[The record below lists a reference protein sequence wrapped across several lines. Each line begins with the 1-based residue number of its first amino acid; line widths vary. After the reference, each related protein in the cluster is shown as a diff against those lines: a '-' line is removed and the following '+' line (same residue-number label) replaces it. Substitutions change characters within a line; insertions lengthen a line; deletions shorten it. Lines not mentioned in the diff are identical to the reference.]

1 MHFSQYKSK
10 KKPAKKKNRLNGQN
24 TRKLRKGV
32 IRFLI
37 LAGIVVSV
45 IPVVYFSDNVY
56 RLASRKPVKQRIAVD
71 VKNGRDTSIGADQTS
86 WSDRRFTVQSVTIT
100 GNNFVTMEELNPYL
114 QRVKGN
120 NIFKLDIADLANRLR
135 NNPWIKDVSVR
146 RELPSSIAINI
157 VERTPAVY
165 INSKNG
171 LYLSDEEGILLG
183 EKGGS
188 SFGLPVVYGI
198 SLEGTVTGKKTNSEA
213 LFSAIRIKKEL
224 SSIPWIELPLTGI
237 EVDGTSD
244 ITLHMRGYRIKL
256 GHDRY
261 KDKLRRFNEIAG
273 DLNGKGIPY
282 KEVDLRFDN
291 QVVVQTL

>member
-1 MHFSQYKSK
+1 MHFSQYKST

-24 TRKLRKGV
+24 TKKLRKGV

-56 RLASRKPVKQRIAVD
+56 RLASKKPVKQRIA
-71 VKNGRDTSIGADQTS
+71 AQTS
-86 WSDRRFTVQSVTIT
+86 WSDRHFTVQSVRIT
-100 GNNFVTMEELNPYL
+100 GNNFVTMEELSPYL

-120 NIFKLDIADLANRLR
+120 NIFKLDIADMANRLR

-183 EKGGS
+183 EKGVS

-198 SLEGTVTGKKTNSEA
+198 SLEGTGTGKKTNSEA

-237 EVDGTSD
+237 EVDGRSD

-261 KDKLRRFNEIAG
+261 KDKLRRFNEIAR

>member
-10 KKPAKKKNRLNGQN
+10 KKPAKIKNRLNGQN
-24 TRKLRKGV
+24 TKKLRKGV

-56 RLASRKPVKQRIAVD
+56 RLASKKPVKQRIA
-71 VKNGRDTSIGADQTS
+71 TQTS
-86 WSDRRFTVQSVTIT
+86 WSDRHFTVQSVTIT
-100 GNNFVTMEELNPYL
+100 GNNFVTMEELSPYL

-120 NIFKLDIADLANRLR
+120 NIFKLDIADMANRLR

-183 EKGGS
+183 EKGVS

-198 SLEGTVTGKKTNSEA
+198 SLEGTGTGEKTNSEA

-237 EVDGTSD
+237 EVDGRSD